1 MAAIEYR
8 DKILSLLKLKIAI
21 LPAQV
26 ATELKIDSM
35 IASAML
41 SEMSERGL
49 VKISHIKIGSSPLY
63 YDPSKPEVLEQYIHT
78 LKQVEREALQFLK
91 NSRIVRDGSLSPV
104 ARVAFQGLKDYAIP
118 LDVTIGN
125 IKEVFWKWYLIPD
138 SSAEKII
145 LELVQGKKDIEEQP
159 TKISEEPI
167 KEKKQETTVQT
178 KKKPG
183 RKPKIKMPETQQKIT
198 EEKKAQTGTQEE
210 LLKTQKKT
218 EAQPQTNQQM
228 DSSQFSA
235 TLKKYFTKENIK
247 IIESNTIK
255 EGKEYDLTIQLQTPI
270 GTMKFYC
277 KAKEKKKIND
287 ADLSVA
293 YVEGQSRKMPVLYAT
308 TGTLDK
314 GLEEQLEKKFKG
326 LMFKTV

>member
-1 MAAIEYR
+1 MAVIEYR
-8 DKILSLLKLKIAI
+8 DKILSLLKLKIAL

-26 ATELKIDSM
+26 ATELRIDSM

-49 VKISHIKIGSSPLY
+49 VKVSRIKIGSSPLY
-63 YDPSKPEVLEQYIHT
+63 YDPSRPEVLEQYIHT

-104 ARVAFQGLKDYAIP
+104 ARVAFQGLKDYAVP

-125 IKEVFWKWYLIPD
+125 TKEVFWKWYLIPD
-138 SSAEKII
+138 DSAEKII
-145 LELVQGKKDIEEQP
+145 VEIVQGKKETEEQTIKRP
-159 TKISEEPI
+159 EEPI
-167 KEKKQETTVQT
+167 KEQRQEAIIPA

-183 RKPKIKMPETQQKIT
+183 RKPKIKNPETQQKIV
-198 EEKKAQTGTQEE
+198 EEKILQTKNAED
-210 LLKTQKKT
+210 LPKTPKKT
-218 EAQPQTNQQM
+218 ETPQQTSQHTDN
-228 DSSQFSA
+228 SQFST
-235 TLKKYFTKENIK
+235 TLKKYFAKENIK

-255 EGKEYDLTIQLQTPI
+255 EGKEYDLTIQIQTPI
-270 GTMKFYC
+270 GIMRFYC

-326 LMFKTV
+326 LLFKTL